1 MENLF
6 LDVLNLSIT
15 AGWLIAAVLLVRLVI
30 RKRAPKWICCLLWG
44 MVGLRLVLPFSL
56 ESALSLVPSRETVI
70 PESVY
75 GEVALPVTPPE
86 NHEPVV
92 PPTVPDDN
100 VPDDNVPDMPVI
112 NTYPEEYIHSGI
124 GIIDNKV
131 NPIIQS
137 TATVTENGKE
147 TNILQTVTKI
157 GSIVWVCGMAALA
170 AYAVIN
176 YLLLKKRIS
185 FSVPEGKDI
194 RKSEAVGSPFI
205 LGFFRPRIYLPFGL
219 SAETEAHVIAHERAH
234 LKRKDHWIKPI
245 GYAVLTLHWFNPL
258 VWAAYILLCRDI
270 EYACDEKVVKNMSAE
285 ARKAYAEAL
294 LECGV
299 SRSMIAACPVA
310 FGEIGV
316 KKRVKNA
323 LNYKKPLFWVMI
335 LAVVICAAVA
345 VLFLTSP
352 AAKDNETSENVS
364 EEISEEVSET
374 SKDEITKIIP
384 PAFGDTDPLDF
395 NLWYGTEDVIA
406 KHITLDERIEAI
418 KKSESKAAFCIV
430 ELTELNFVE
439 DENDYSKSYVDL
451 KFKIVKTIA
460 KSSSWDLEENQEISS
475 FQQFVYWRDVDGIT
489 EVRYIED
496 FPPPFL
502 VCGSYYGVTIND
514 GQVPKDSP
522 EGYDVSV
529 TNLTIP
535 LNDKSINDTEYRNKL
550 YKELQMA
557 LGNQGGYYEMCET
570 IIDRYFEKA
579 PVSKPETS
587 EPEPETSEDKESLY
601 RADIDELLSSGRTT
615 AHFYND
621 YYSISYDRVNDK
633 YSCSSGMF
641 KYKYS
646 DGKITVL
653 FDSGTLTE
661 IDGTVENY
669 NTLIQ
674 AYQHDF
680 ETKINALFDVL
691 QDEKTEITNF
701 RKVDKTSHAFSIKGT
716 YTYIDDDGKEKTAA
730 VTGDI
735 TYYINKGAN
744 LKIKLDGETW
754 MSGTLRYTYADIA
767 LPLTKIY
774 KTEKY
779 SSMAEFDA
787 NVKEFMSFYDSVKL
801 LFNDG
806 NLLNKYLEMS
816 LHRNEPYVPKDKS
829 DTAGGLS
836 SVVVRQLTLGTEEN
850 FAQAVIAKRID
861 YTSYYKNGK
870 DMGGWERNVYSYIE
884 NGESHFLDKKS
895 GYGFQGGGYFDYSDE
910 HKLEARTLEDT
921 ILWYYDGLLVV
932 MDRDIYTEVSRTE
945 YELYFNCSANFIDT
959 SYTHHSDGT
968 VTVVTDCADEF
979 ISNLIYNFM
988 PSEHGPSVKKH
999 RNNTEKETMIFTY
1012 GQDGVFRE
1020 LEFVT
1025 DYTCKLTVTDAEG
1038 MTLPAKADIFAGNWN

>member
-1 MENLF
+1 VENLF

-316 KKRVKNA
+316 KTRVKNA

-395 NLWYGTEDVIA
+395 NLWYGLEDVIA

-418 KKSESKAAFCIV
+418 KRSESKAAFCIV

-439 DENDYSKSYVDL
+439 DENDYSNSYVDL
-451 KFKIVKTIA
+451 KFRIVKTIA
-460 KSSSWDLEENQEISS
+460 KSSSWDLEENQEVSS
-475 FQQFVYWRDVDGIT
+475 FQQFVYWRDVDGVT

-502 VCGSYYGVTIND
+502 VCGSYYGVAIND

-557 LGNQGGYYEMCET
+557 PGNQGGFYEVCET

-587 EPEPETSEDKESLY
+587 EDEVSEDAHAHSFG
-601 RADIDELLSSGRTT
+601 DIWFR
-615 AHFYND
+615 N
-621 YYSISYDRVNDK
+621 
-633 YSCSSGMF
+633 
-641 KYKYS
+641 
-646 DGKITVL
+646 
-653 FDSGTLTE
+653 
-661 IDGTVENY
+661 
-669 NTLIQ
+669 
-674 AYQHDF
+674 
-680 ETKINALFDVL
+680 INAHWQVCECG
-691 QDEKTEITNF
+691 QKGNSANHSYTQWEKLNETVQQRYCTVCKVYECEEIT
-701 RKVDKTSHAFSIKGT
+701 I
-716 YTYIDDDGKEKTAA
+716 
-730 VTGDI
+730 
-735 TYYINKGAN
+735 
-744 LKIKLDGETW
+744 
-754 MSGTLRYTYADIA
+754 
-767 LPLTKIY
+767 
-774 KTEKY
+774 
-779 SSMAEFDA
+779 
-787 NVKEFMSFYDSVKL
+787 
-801 LFNDG
+801 
-806 NLLNKYLEMS
+806 
-816 LHRNEPYVPKDKS
+816 
-829 DTAGGLS
+829 
-836 SVVVRQLTLGTEEN
+836 
-850 FAQAVIAKRID
+850 
-861 YTSYYKNGK
+861 
-870 DMGGWERNVYSYIE
+870 
-884 NGESHFLDKKS
+884 
-895 GYGFQGGGYFDYSDE
+895 DYSDREDVTLGIIEDNEWYSQEELDGVLISYGLHMQKQTKYHSGRNVDSYYGFEE
-910 HKLEARTLEDT
+910 HFADALLEPLG
-921 ILWYYDGLLVV
+921 LYGKYDR
-932 MDRDIYTEVSRTE
+932 MFR
-945 YELYFNCSANFIDT
+945 
-959 SYTHHSDGT
+959 
-968 VTVVTDCADEF
+968 
-979 ISNLIYNFM
+979 
-988 PSEHGPSVKKH
+988 
-999 RNNTEKETMIFTY
+999 NTETAALGHLLEYYGISFEEYIGFYKGNEYARIMGLGQYRKYLPENMPVYASVYPKFHREAWYREDFWNHEDFKTY
-1012 GQDGVFRE
+1012 AELANPDEIQDYYTSLADRGGYTKYYYIIDRILIEHVGVDAFNAWLDSVGDKDQNIVKFIEYFEITRE
-1020 LEFVT
+1020 VYNSLCANHNIT
-1025 DYTCKLTVTDAEG
+1025 PYNPDYLFGTPEMQDEYFKVHPLDLDHLHRA
-1038 MTLPAKADIFAGNWN
+1038 I